1 MKKLCALLA
10 LALTLT
16 GCGKQQTVETVND
29 VYAQPASA
37 ARQQVVV
44 QLPQDTAAPVMESDA
59 GTLYIC
65 ESYTISQQILEAGD
79 LKSTVRSVSGFAPE
93 ELKIVKTRRGDTE
106 RYDFVW
112 TAAGETGEQVCRACI
127 LDNGSYHYVLTATAD
142 ASQGAQVQDVWR
154 EMFNSF
160 RLVSPEVPLYTGS

>member
-1 MKKLCALLA
+1 MKKLCAV
-10 LALTLT
+10 LALTLLLT

-29 VYAQPASA
+29 VYEQPTPLTC
-37 ARQQVVV
+37 QQVVLE
-44 QLPQDTAAPVMESDA
+44 LPQDTAVPVMESDA
-59 GTLYIC
+59 GKLYIC
-65 ESYTISQQILEAGD
+65 ESYTISQQILESGD
-79 LKSTVRSVSGFAPE
+79 LKATVCSVSGFAPE

-127 LDNGSYHYVLTATAD
+127 LDDGAYHYVLTATAD
-142 ASQGAQVQDVWR
+142 ASQGSQVQSVWR

-160 RLVSPEVPLYTGS
+160 RLVSPEMPLHTGS